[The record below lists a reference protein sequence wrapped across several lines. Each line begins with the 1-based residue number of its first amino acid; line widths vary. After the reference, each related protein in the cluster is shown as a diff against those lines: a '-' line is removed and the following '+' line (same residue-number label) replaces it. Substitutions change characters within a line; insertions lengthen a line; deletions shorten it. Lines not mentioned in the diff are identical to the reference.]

1 FHPCKQPPM
10 GDNIKMMG
18 KTPQHTRVCSPTRK
32 AGARK
37 AGVLELAFSQTAGVP
52 TLAHHE

>member
-1 FHPCKQPPM
+1 
-10 GDNIKMMG
+10 MMG

-32 AGARK
+32 AGAQK
-37 AGVLELAFSQTAGVP
+37 AGVLELAFSHAAGLP